1 MRWPI
6 GQTEVE
12 LADSVALVRLLG
24 EHDLS
29 TAAQLSEH
37 LQVLAGEG
45 LGLAIDLTET
55 EFLDLAVLRALLDA
69 ETHLQGRRLVLELS
83 PGTIAERLLGY
94 SDLANS
100 FTLTYNRA
108 SALAA
113 AAAQEH
119 E

>member
-6 GQTEVE
+6 GQIEVE
-12 LADSVALVRLLG
+12 LPDSVAVVRLLG

-29 TAAQLSEH
+29 TAARLAEH

-55 EFLDLAVLRALLDA
+55 EFLDLAVLRALLGA
-69 ETHLQGRRLVLELS
+69 ETHLRGRRLVLALA
-83 PGTIAERLLGY
+83 PGAAAERLLGY
-94 SDLANS
+94 SGLASS
-100 FTLTYNRA
+100 FTLTYDRA

-113 AAAQEH
+113 AASQEQ

>member
-6 GQTEVE
+6 GQIEVE
-12 LADSVALVRLLG
+12 LADTVAVVRLLG

-29 TAAQLSEH
+29 TAAQLAEH

-69 ETHLQGRRLVLELS
+69 ETHLQGRRLVLELT
-83 PGTIAERLLGY
+83 PGQVAERLLGY
-94 SDLANS
+94 SGLTSS
-100 FTLTYNRA
+100 FTLTYDRA

-113 AAAQEH
+113 AAYQEH